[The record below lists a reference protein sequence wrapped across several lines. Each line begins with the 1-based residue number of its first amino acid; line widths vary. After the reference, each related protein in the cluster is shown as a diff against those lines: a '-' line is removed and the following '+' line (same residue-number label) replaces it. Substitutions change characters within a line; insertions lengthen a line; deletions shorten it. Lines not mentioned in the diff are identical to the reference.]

1 MPSILSL
8 LAIVMV
14 VTIGYMLSMRAL
26 RRFATRVKQA
36 PPPPS
41 FDMAELQSMLDGG
54 LITQEEFER
63 LKGMMLAQRARYISM
78 QKLKGFEVIPM
89 AKPHDP
95 QPKNEPQADTR
106 S

>member
-1 MPSILSL
+1 M
-8 LAIVMV
+8 A
-14 VTIGYMLSMRAL
+14 VTVAYMLSMRAL
-26 RRFATRVKQA
+26 RRFATRIQKS

-63 LKGMMLAQRARYISM
+63 LKGMMLAQRARYGSS

-95 QPKNEPQADTR
+95 QEKKDSQADTR